1 MLCLVIADYKSD
13 KEYVGR
19 ALNDHRFVRRR
30 GNLRPEAEQQRL
42 NQQRKQQTA
51 VLEKKRGD
59 AKKQ

>member
-19 ALNDHRFVRRR
+19 ALND
-30 GNLRPEAEQQRL
+30 LRPEAEQQRL